1 VTSDHDQPP
10 ASGGAPEARLRPRTT
25 DLTADEVAPEPMRTT
40 ATDAPAGAPA
50 EPGDHVAPHPE
61 ASSDTSAESDTASGT
76 AASSGPPPPD
86 SSTDPH
92 QRRRGWLPPG
102 VSVLGAGVAG
112 AGIVLA
118 VLGTMGLLTSRDNG
132 LSAVDARLAG
142 LELEVRDL
150 ASRAPAAGVDGRALE
165 EVVGRV
171 DTLEAAVVT
180 SRPAAG
186 DPSFSNR
193 VAALDGEVKALA
205 QTIATLGRGSDE
217 GLAAAREA
225 RTRADANAAAL
236 TALAQKIPAAAV
248 ERGEVDALAG
258 RVAAVERSEKTAER
272 GDRAVRLVL
281 VATALKAAAERGEP
295 FAGELAAAKA
305 LGADPQL
312 TAPLEPFAA
321 SGVPTTAALAR
332 ELSALSF
339 ALRPAAPAPAR
350 DSFLDRLQVNAE
362 KLVRVRP
369 TEEVAGT
376 DAAAVAS
383 RIEGKAAQEDIAGAL
398 AELGKLPPAARAP
411 AEAWI
416 KQAQAR
422 TAALDAS
429 RRLAAEAL
437 AGLGK

>member
-1 VTSDHDQPP
+1 
-10 ASGGAPEARLRPRTT
+10 
-25 DLTADEVAPEPMRTT
+25 M
-40 ATDAPAGAPA
+40 
-50 EPGDHVAPHPE
+50 
-61 ASSDTSAESDTASGT
+61 
-76 AASSGPPPPD
+76 
-86 SSTDPH
+86 
-92 QRRRGWLPPG
+92 
-102 VSVLGAGVAG
+102 LGAGVAG

-132 LSAVDARLAG
+132 VSAVDARLAG

-186 DPSFSNR
+186 DPSLSNR
-193 VAALDGEVKALA
+193 IAAIDGEVKALA
-205 QTIATLGRGSDE
+205 ETIATLGRRSDDA
-217 GLAAAREA
+217 LTTAREV
-225 RTRADANAAAL
+225 RTRADATAAAL
-236 TALAQKIPAAAV
+236 TALAQKLPAGAAV
-248 ERGEVDALAG
+248 ERSQVDALAG
-258 RVAAVERSEKTAER
+258 RVAAVESSEKTVAR

-295 FAGELAAAKA
+295 FAAELAAAKA
-305 LGADPQL
+305 LGADPTL
-312 TAPLEPFAA
+312 TAALEPFAA
-321 SGVPTTAALAR
+321 SGVPTVAVLAR
-332 ELSALSF
+332 ELSALMP
-339 ALRPAAPAPAR
+339 ALRPPAAAPAR
-350 DSFLDRLQVNAE
+350 EGFLERLQVNAE

-369 TEEVAGT
+369 TDEVAGT

-383 RIEGKAAQEDIAGAL
+383 RIEGKAAQEDIAGAQ
-398 AELGKLPPAARAP
+398 AELAKLPPAARAP

-429 RRLAAEAL
+429 RRLAADAL